1 VTTMKLDELDPET
14 SAFKILVHLT
24 FRGQAMKPIDIS
36 RELGEN
42 SSSVRARLA
51 ELKRDGLVDSRGDG
65 YVALITAYDVLMK
78 LYRRPKEK

>member
-1 VTTMKLDELDPET
+1 MKLDDLDPET

-24 FRGQAMKPIDIS
+24 FRGQPLKPIDIS

-42 SSSVRARLA
+42 NSSVRARLA

-65 YVALITAYDVLMK
+65 YVALTTTYDILMK
-78 LYRRPKEK
+78 LYRQPKEK

>member
-1 VTTMKLDELDPET
+1 MKLDELDPGT

-51 ELKRDGLVDSRGDG
+51 ELKRDGLVESRGDG
-65 YVALITAYDVLMK
+65 YAALTTPYDILMK

>member
-1 VTTMKLDELDPET
+1 MKLDDLDPDT

-24 FRGQAMKPIDIS
+24 FKGQPMKPIDIS

-51 ELKRDGLVDSRGDG
+51 ELKRDGLVESKGNG
-65 YVALITAYDVLMK
+65 YVALTTAYDILMK
-78 LYRRPKEK
+78 LYRQPKEK

>member
-1 VTTMKLDELDPET
+1 MKLDELDPET

-24 FRGQAMKPIDIS
+24 FRGQPMKPIDIS

-51 ELKRDGLVDSRGDG
+51 ELKRDGLVDSRSDG
-65 YVALITAYDVLMK
+65 YVALSTAYDVLMK
-78 LYRRPKEK
+78 LYRQPKEK